1 MSILIC
7 EIYYTLS
14 GNATDPTTDFATGQP
29 QSVYRVD
36 HSIIYKPKKK
46 WLKRKDDRNGRPKLR
61 LTTVFVKGTTTAF
74 VKAYTT
80 QLLQVPP
87 QHLLKPDHKRW
98 ERLTTAFVKGT
109 TTVCLKGRPQHY
121 LRSLFF
127 Q

>member
-1 MSILIC
+1 MLL
-7 EIYYTLS
+7 ELTRLFHYL
-14 GNATDPTTDFATGQP
+14 
-29 QSVYRVD
+29 
-36 HSIIYKPKKK
+36 KKK

-121 LRSLFF
+121 LQSHIFILFDVRVLLYWST
-127 Q
+127 